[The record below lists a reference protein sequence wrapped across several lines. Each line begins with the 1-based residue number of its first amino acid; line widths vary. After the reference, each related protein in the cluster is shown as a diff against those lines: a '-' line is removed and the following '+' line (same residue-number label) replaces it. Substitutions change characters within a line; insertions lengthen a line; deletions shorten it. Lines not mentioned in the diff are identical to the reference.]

1 MQLYL
6 NIYKLLLQRQLYIKY
21 YKYLDLTYL
30 KQNYPELYKVALC
43 FPKLFTL
50 IKGDADASIVD
61 LQACFEMEYPASDK
75 ALFKALLDRIGA
87 AEADSGVIT
96 GYLESVADRQRAS
109 ELAFKALDYSE
120 GKGEKDAF
128 VQAIKDFD
136 SVHERVEVSQEFVS
150 DDLET
155 LYDTAVAQPGLAWR
169 LKSLRRSLGPLRQG
183 DFGFVFARP
192 ETGKTTFLA
201 SEVSYMAGQSTSPI
215 LWFNNEEQG
224 EKVALRCYT
233 ATLGYPLERIL
244 GNKRKATER
253 FHEITK
259 RNIKIRDDS
268 GISRRSIEELCSVL
282 KPSLIVIDQLD
293 KVKGFDADREDLM
306 LGAVYQWA
314 RELAKEYAPVI
325 GVSQASGSGEGI
337 KFLQMG
343 MVANAL
349 TAKQAEA
356 DWILGIGVDYND
368 PPNVRGFSICKNKLI
383 GGEESIPGMRHG
395 KWEVLINPEVGR
407 YEDIKSE

>member
-1 MQLYL
+1 MNLYI
-6 NIYKLLLQRQLYIKY
+6 NILKLLLNKDIYIKY
-21 YKYLDLTYL
+21 YKYIDLSYL
-30 KQNYPELYKVALC
+30 KNNYPELYKLFLVY
-43 FPKLFTL
+43 PKLFD
-50 IKGDADASIVD
+50 IFKGENASIVD
-61 LQACFEMEYPASDK
+61 LQAVFEQGYPLADKDLFGSLMGKIEAANADGAVICEYLSSLEARQMASN
-75 ALFKALLDRIGA
+75 
-87 AEADSGVIT
+87 
-96 GYLESVADRQRAS
+96 
-109 ELAFKALDYSE
+109 LAFVALDFAE
-120 GKGEKDAF
+120 GKATQEKLDEAVKGLGTKKTPEIGEQK
-128 VQAIKDFD
+128 
-136 SVHERVEVSQEFVS
+136 FVS
-150 DDLET
+150 DDLEE
-155 LYDTAVAQPGLAWR
+155 LYDSAVAQPGLSWR
-169 LKSLRRSLGPLRQG
+169 LKSLRRSIGPLRKG
-183 DFGFVFARP
+183 DFGFIFARP

-201 SEVSYMAGQSTSPI
+201 SEVTHMAGHSLGPI
-215 LWFNNEEQG
+215 LWINNEEQG

-233 ATLGYPLERIL
+233 AALGAPLERIL
-244 GNKRKATER
+244 ADKRRAKEA
-253 FHEITK
+253 FHKVTK

-268 GISRRSIEELCSVL
+268 GVSRRSIEELCSVL

-325 GVSQASGSGEGI
+325 GVSQASGNGEGI
-337 KFLQMG
+337 KWLQMG

-395 KWEVLINPEVGR
+395 KWEVLLSPEIGR
-407 YEDIKSE
+407 YEDIKE

>member
-1 MQLYL
+1 MSLYL
-6 NIYKLLLQRQLYIKY
+6 SIFKLLLQLQLYNKY
-21 YKYLDLTYL
+21 YKYIDLMYL
-30 KQNYPELYKVALC
+30 KQNYPELYKVALVY
-43 FPKLFTL
+43 PKLWEMH
-50 IKGDADASIVD
+50 KGEEASIVD
-61 LQACFEMEYPASDK
+61 LQACFEMGYPAADK
-75 ALFKALLDRIGA
+75 VLFKALLDRIGA
-87 AEADSGVIT
+87 SEANPDVMV

-120 GKGEKDAF
+120 GKGDKDSF
-128 VQAIKDFD
+128 VQSLREFD
-136 SVHERVEVSQEFVS
+136 KVHERVEVSQEFVS
-150 DDLET
+150 DDLEV
-155 LYDTAVAQPGLAWR
+155 LYDSAVAQPGLSWR
-169 LKSLRRSLGPLRQG
+169 LKSLRRSLGPLRKG

-192 ETGKTTFLA
+192 ESGKTTFLA
-201 SEVSYMAGQSTSPI
+201 SEVSYMAQQADGPI

-224 EKVALRCYT
+224 EKVGLRCYT
-233 ATLGYPLERIL
+233 AAIGVPLERIL
-244 GNKRKATER
+244 ANKRKATER
-253 FHEITK
+253 FHEVTK

-282 KPSLIVIDQLD
+282 KPSLIVVDQLD
-293 KVKGFDADREDLM
+293 KVRGFDADREDLM

-383 GGEESIPGMRHG
+383 GGEESIPAMRHG

-407 YEDIKSE
+407 YEDIKSD